1 MTNSQ
6 RKSVV
11 SLIFKD
17 GDRDN
22 LCFYR
27 PISLTNTD
35 YKIMAFVLANRLQ
48 NVLPSI
54 ISYDQTGYIKNRSI
68 NTNIR
73 LVDDILNFSQSK
85 KLQTAV
91 LFLDFSK
98 AFDSLEWNF
107 MFQVLEKF
115 NFGPSFIKWIK
126 ILYNEPELYI
136 KNNGYMSRRIL
147 MDRGIRQG
155 CPLSALLFIIA
166 VEIFSVLCRTGT
178 EYKGVTIDL
187 NNKCNTIFIT
197 QYADDMCLFVEN
209 IGEVDNAIKAVDKF
223 GLISGLCLNKAKTK
237 ILNTGEQ
244 LVETNFFDIQISSGA
259 EKCLGIYVGTDKI
272 KCEQKNW
279 YDKVTKIEHTLTTW
293 AKRDLTYFGRITIIK
308 TLILPIINFVGYNT
322 IIPDWVFIKLER
334 LFFKFLWSG
343 HDKMKRSSVIGDLKY
358 GGLNMVDIKSF
369 LYSQKYKW
377 LNCILENGG
386 NCNWSFIPFT
396 YFESLG
402 IDKFIYGVNSEV
414 FFESLFF

>member
-1 MTNSQ
+1 
-6 RKSVV
+6 
-11 SLIFKD
+11 
-17 GDRDN
+17 
-22 LCFYR
+22 
-27 PISLTNTD
+27 
-35 YKIMAFVLANRLQ
+35 
-48 NVLPSI
+48 
-54 ISYDQTGYIKNRSI
+54 
-68 NTNIR
+68 
-73 LVDDILNFSQSK
+73 
-85 KLQTAV
+85 
-91 LFLDFSK
+91 
-98 AFDSLEWNF
+98 
-107 MFQVLEKF
+107 
-115 NFGPSFIKWIK
+115 
-126 ILYNEPELYI
+126 
-136 KNNGYMSRRIL
+136 
-147 MDRGIRQG
+147 
-155 CPLSALLFIIA
+155 
-166 VEIFSVLCRTGT
+166 
-178 EYKGVTIDL
+178 
-187 NNKCNTIFIT
+187 
-197 QYADDMCLFVEN
+197 
-209 IGEVDNAIKAVDKF
+209 
-223 GLISGLCLNKAKTK
+223 
-237 ILNTGEQ
+237 LNTGEQ

-414 FFESLFF
+414 IFESSFFNKIPHFYRQILQFASRINASSNVALSEQNIYQQYLWGNNSFVNNKNQVLFFPKWIFNNIIKVSDLPFLNNQLDTCSLMSIVDKHPNIWIELLEMKQCLSKYKQLLLIPVQEVNTQRVPFENKKIYQGLIMTKFTYPFRNKIWCEIFGIESDVLYRAFNIKVRNIKHKKIPNLILKYFMIYYLVEKNCLNGIM